1 MTEQRK
7 PAPVEADHPRSAA
20 MDLICYLHPGWEPL
34 IRPAAAT
41 RAWMDATPE
50 AFAYRCL
57 PLNIA
62 NAHGWEILTP
72 FGFEAMWSGGT
83 STADVSV
90 RLPAGARNDL
100 APVSL
105 FGQGVL
111 TLHIFGLFRTPPGWN
126 LWVGGSPNSPKDG
139 IYPLS
144 GIVETDWS
152 PYTFTMNWRF
162 TRPNHW
168 VRFEEKEPICF
179 IYPVQRGYLDE
190 VRPKFV
196 PMEKD
201 PELMR
206 QFKAWSASRDQFQAK
221 VAKEQP
227 QAGSEKWQKRYYRG
241 VDMDEKP
248 GVPDHQIK
256 PRPAAFAPG
265 EAEPH
270 AAAAPAAPQPQR
282 REVVVLAPFAA
293 AEAKAGAAAGD
304 VRAAP
309 PAAGPG
315 SAAAGSTAEPS
326 AIQRALQSIGTELM
340 FGAAPAPLVQ
350 RLIALGAP
358 EAEAKR
364 IIETASNDA
373 LIVNGRAIAQTL
385 RKRDWLLETME
396 KHWQLRPGSDR
407 IERRAELSSEEFLE
421 RYYAPGRPVVLVGE
435 MADWPA
441 LAKWTPQYLKEKIG
455 GATIEYQ
462 GERKK
467 NERFEMYKDEHRRE
481 MPFDRFI
488 DLITRPETGNDAYMT
503 AYNSAKNADAV
514 ARLHGDLGFLDK
526 VLDRA
531 VAQPHG
537 MMWIGPAGTVTSL
550 HHDLT
555 DNLIAQVVG
564 RKRLK
569 VVAAADVAKIYN
581 HHHVFSEIADLEDPA
596 SGPARFPALKDVR
609 IYDVALSPGEAL
621 FMPIG
626 WWHQVKSLDF
636 SVTITYTNFRW
647 PNEMYRTYPSG

>member
-1 MTEQRK
+1 
-7 PAPVEADHPRSAA
+7 

-41 RAWMDATPE
+41 RAWMDNTPE

-72 FGFEAMWSGGT
+72 FAFEARWSGGT
-83 STADVSV
+83 AVSDIEI
-90 RLPAGARNDL
+90 RLPAGARKDL

-105 FGQGVL
+105 FGQGVM
-111 TLHIFGLFRTPPGWN
+111 TFHIFGLFRTPPHWN

-179 IYPVQRGYLDE
+179 VYPVQRGYLDD
-190 VRPKFV
+190 VKPVFV
-196 PMEKD
+196 PMEKNAD
-201 PELMR
+201 LLR
-206 QFKAWSASRDQFQAK
+206 QFRAWSASRDQFQAK

-227 QAGSEKWQKRYYRG
+227 AAGADKWQKRYYRG

-248 GVPDHQIK
+248 GVSDHQIK
-256 PRPAAFAPG
+256 PRLSEFAPG
-265 EAEPH
+265 EAPAGE
-270 AAAAPAAPQPQR
+270 APAPQR
-282 REVVVLAPFAA
+282 EKRQPVVLAPFAA
-293 AEAKAGAAAGD
+293 EEKRAAA
-304 VRAAP
+304 AAP
-309 PAAGPG
+309 AAQPVPEKSAPASAPTAQAADPAAV
-315 SAAAGSTAEPS
+315 
-326 AIQRALQSIGTELM
+326 QRALQSIGTELM
-340 FGAAPAPLVQ
+340 FGAEPAPLVQ

-358 EAEAKR
+358 EAEARR
-364 IIETASNDA
+364 IIETAVNDP
-373 LIVNGRAIAQTL
+373 LVVNGRAAAKAL

-396 KHWQLRPGSDR
+396 KHWQLRPGSER
-407 IERRAELSSEEFLE
+407 IERRAGLSSEEFLD
-421 RYYAPGRPVVLVGE
+421 RYFAPGRPVILAGE
-435 MADWPA
+435 MAEWPA
-441 LAKWTPQYLKEKIG
+441 LAKFTPDYLRGKIG
-455 GATIEYQ
+455 GRTIEFQ
-462 GERKK
+462 GERTKS
-467 NERFEMYKDEHRRE
+467 ERFEMYKDAHRRE

-488 DLITRPETGNDAYMT
+488 DLIVQPGVGNDAYMT
-503 AYNSAKNADAV
+503 AYNSAKNAEAI
-514 ARLHGDLGFLDK
+514 ALLHGDLGFFDK
-526 VLDRA
+526 FLDRA
-531 VAQPHG
+531 AAQPHG

-555 DNLIAQVVG
+555 DNLIAQLVG
-564 RKRLK
+564 RKRIK
-569 VVAAADVAKIYN
+569 TVAAADVAKIYN
-581 HHHVFSEIADLEDPA
+581 HHHVFSEIADLDDPRIDH
-596 SGPARFPALKDVR
+596 ARYPLLKELRV
-609 IYDVALSPGEAL
+609 YDVVLNPGEAL

-647 PNEMYRTYPSG
+647 PNEAYRGYPA

>member
-1 MTEQRK
+1 MAPPDNQNVPVAIKTEETGGQGW
-7 PAPVEADHPRSAA
+7 
-20 MDLICYLHPGWEPL
+20 DLLCYLYPGWKPL

-41 RAWMDATPE
+41 REWMDNSPE

-62 NAHGWEILTP
+62 NAHGWEILSP
-72 FGFEAMWSGGT
+72 FGFEACWNGGAT
-83 STADVSV
+83 INDVTV
-90 RLPAGARNDL
+90 RVPVGTPRDI

-111 TLHIFGLFRTPPGWN
+111 TFHIFGLFRTPPGWN
-126 LWVGGSPNSPKDG
+126 LWVGGSPNRPKDG
-139 IYPLS
+139 IYPLT
-144 GIVETDWS
+144 GIIETDWS

-162 TRPNHW
+162 TRPDHW
-168 VRFEEKEPICF
+168 VRFEENEPICF
-179 IYPVQRGYLDE
+179 VFPVQRGYLDDAN
-190 VRPKFV
+190 PKLV

-201 PELMR
+201 PELLR
-206 QFKAWSASRDQFQAK
+206 QFKAWSASRDQFRAK

-227 QAGSEKWQKRYYRG
+227 SAGADKWQKRYYRG
-241 VDMDEKP
+241 VDMTEKQA
-248 GVPDHQIK
+248 VEDHQIK

-265 EAEPH
+265 EPEQQPG
-270 AAAAPAAPQPQR
+270 PAARSRPAIT
-282 REVVVLAPFAA
+282 LAPFAA
-293 AEAKAGAAAGD
+293 AGAETQPA
-304 VRAAP
+304 AAP
-309 PAAGPG
+309 PGAQS
-315 SAAAGSTAEPS
+315 SAAS
-326 AIQRALQSIGTELM
+326 AALDRATIQRALQLIGVELL
-340 FGAAPAPLVQ
+340 FGANPGPLAE
-350 RLIALGAP
+350 RLVRLGMP
-358 EAEAKR
+358 EADARRVMEAL
-364 IIETASNDA
+364 INDSI
-373 LIVNGRAIAQTL
+373 IVNGRAMALTL
-385 RKRDWLLETME
+385 RKRDWLLDVLE
-396 KHWQLRPGSDR
+396 KHQQLRPGSAQ
-407 IERRAELSSEEFLE
+407 IERRRRITSEEFLDS
-421 RYYAPGRPVVLVGE
+421 YYAQNRPVILLDE
-435 MADWPA
+435 IAEWPA
-441 LAKWTPQYLKEKIG
+441 LAKWTPDYLREIIG
-455 GATIEYQ
+455 NRPIEFQ
-462 GERKK
+462 GDRTK
-467 NERFEMYKDEHRRE
+467 NDRFEMYKDQHRRE

>member
-1 MTEQRK
+1 
-7 PAPVEADHPRSAA
+7 

-41 RAWMDATPE
+41 REWMDNSPE

-72 FGFEAMWSGGT
+72 FGFEARWSGGT
-83 STADVSV
+83 SVSDVTI
-90 RLPAGARNDL
+90 RLPAGAKHDL

-111 TLHIFGLFRTPPGWN
+111 TFHIFGLFRTPPGWN

-162 TRPNHW
+162 TRPDHW

-179 IYPVQRGYLDE
+179 IYPVQRGYLDA
-190 VRPKFV
+190 VQPKLV
-196 PMEKD
+196 PMEND
-201 PELMR
+201 AELMR

-227 QAGSEKWQKRYYRG
+227 SAGADKWQKRYYRG
-241 VDMDEKP
+241 VDMDEKQ

-256 PRPAAFAPG
+256 PRLAEFAAG
-265 EAEPH
+265 
-270 AAAAPAAPQPQR
+270 AAPAVAPPAPQPEKRQP
-282 REVVVLAPFAA
+282 VVLAPFTPEPAA
-293 AEAKAGAAAGD
+293 ASSLAPAAQASPAQTAPPQAAAPD
-304 VRAAP
+304 A
-309 PAAGPG
+309 
-315 SAAAGSTAEPS
+315 S
-326 AIQRALQSIGTELM
+326 AIQRALQSIGTELL
-340 FGAAPAPLVQ
+340 FGADPAPLVQ
-350 RLIALGAP
+350 RLIGLGAP
-358 EAEAKR
+358 EAEARR
-364 IIETASNDA
+364 IIDTAMSDP
-373 LIVNGRAIAQTL
+373 LIVNGRAAAKAL

-396 KHWQLRPGSDR
+396 KHWQLRLGSER
-407 IERRAELSSEEFLE
+407 IERRAGLSGEEFLE
-421 RYYAPGRPVVLVGE
+421 RYFAPGRPVILVGE
-435 MADWPA
+435 MAEWPA
-441 LAKWTPQYLKEKIG
+441 LARWTPQYLRERIG
-455 GATIEYQ
+455 SRTIEFQ
-462 GERKK
+462 GERSKS
-467 NERFEMYKDEHRRE
+467 ERFEMYKDAHRRE
-481 MPFDRFI
+481 LPFDRFI
-488 DLITRPETGNDAYMT
+488 DQIAQPGAGNDAYMT
-503 AYNSAKNADAV
+503 AYNSAKNAEAI
-514 ARLHGDLGFLDK
+514 ARLHDDLGYLDKFLDP
-526 VLDRA
+526 A

-569 VVAAADVAKIYN
+569 VVAAAEVAKIYN
-581 HHHVFSEIADLEDPA
+581 HHHVFSEIADLEDPRIDA
-596 SGPARFPALKDVR
+596 ARHPALKELR
-609 IYDVALSPGEAL
+609 IYDVTLNPGEAL
-621 FMPIG
+621 FVPIG

-647 PNEMYRTYPSG
+647 RNDWHRNFPAE

>member
-1 MTEQRK
+1 
-7 PAPVEADHPRSAA
+7 

-41 RAWMDATPE
+41 RAWMDNTPE

-62 NAHGWEILTP
+62 NAHGWEVLTP
-72 FGFEAMWSGGT
+72 FGFEARWSGGNT
-83 STADVSV
+83 VKDVEI
-90 RLPAGARNDL
+90 RLPAGAKHDL

-111 TLHIFGLFRTPPGWN
+111 TFHIFGLFRTPPGWN

-162 TRPNHW
+162 TRPGHW
-168 VRFEEKEPICF
+168 VRFEEKEPVCF
-179 IYPVQRGYLDE
+179 VYPVQRGYLDE
-190 VRPKFV
+190 VKPKYV
-196 PMEKD
+196 PMEKNAD
-201 PELMR
+201 LMR
-206 QFKAWSASRDQFQAK
+206 QFRAWSASRDQFQAK

-227 QAGSEKWQKRYYRG
+227 AAGADKWQKRYYRG

-256 PRPAAFAPG
+256 PRLAEFAPG
-265 EAEPH
+265 D
-270 AAAAPAAPQPQR
+270 APAGDTPPPREKRQP
-282 REVVVLAPFAA
+282 VVLAPFVTEEKAA
-293 AEAKAGAAAGD
+293 SAAPAAQPAQSAPTQGAAPD
-304 VRAAP
+304 
-309 PAAGPG
+309 PA
-315 SAAAGSTAEPS
+315 

-340 FGAAPAPLVQ
+340 FGAEPAPLVQ

-358 EAEAKR
+358 EAEARR
-364 IIETASNDA
+364 IIDTAVNDP
-373 LIVNGRAIAQTL
+373 LIVNGRAAAKAL

-396 KHWQLRPGSDR
+396 KHWQLRPGAER
-407 IERRAELSSEEFLE
+407 IERRVGLSGEEFLD
-421 RYYAPGRPVVLVGE
+421 RYFAPGRPVILVGD
-435 MADWPA
+435 MAEWPA
-441 LAKWTPQYLKEKIG
+441 LAKWTPEYLREKIG
-455 GATIEYQ
+455 ARTIEFQ
-462 GERKK
+462 GERTKS
-467 NERFEMYKDEHRRE
+467 ERFEMYKDAHRRE

-488 DLITRPETGNDAYMT
+488 DLILRPGVGNDAYMT
-503 AYNSAKNADAV
+503 AYNSAKNAEAIALLND
-514 ARLHGDLGFLDK
+514 DLGFLDK
-526 VLDRA
+526 FLDRS

-555 DNLIAQVVG
+555 DNLIAQIVG

-569 VVAAADVAKIYN
+569 VVAAAEVAKIYN
-581 HHHVFSEIADLEDPA
+581 HQHVFSEIADLEDPRVDY
-596 SGPARFPALKDVR
+596 ARYPALKDLRV
-609 IYDVALSPGEAL
+609 YDVALNPGEAL

-647 PNEMYRTYPSG
+647 PNDWHRNFSFD